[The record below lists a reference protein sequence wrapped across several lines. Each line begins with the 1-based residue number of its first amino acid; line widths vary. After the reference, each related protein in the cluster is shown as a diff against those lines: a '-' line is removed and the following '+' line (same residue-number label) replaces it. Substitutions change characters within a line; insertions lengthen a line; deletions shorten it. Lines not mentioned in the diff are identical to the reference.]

1 MTNHVQVEITFRL
14 FSSFLSFFLHPPPGM
29 ATRWRAHID
38 RRNWFSQIQI
48 RRTNRDGGKKGKKK
62 DDFGHQSHPENSL
75 FRFNI
80 DSPLSFLWLFI
91 SFFFCDPYK
100 SHPGDVGSALCSKS
114 HLMASL
120 SDRSILDIKSLLLL
134 PSVHPF
140 LFCVDAPFFFY
151 FLLPSYSF
159 VFIIV

>member
-1 MTNHVQVEITFRL
+1 
-14 FSSFLSFFLHPPPGM
+14 M

-48 RRTNRDGGKKGKKK
+48 RRTNRDGGKKGKK

-140 LFCVDAPFFFY
+140 LFCVDAPFFFTS
-151 FLLPSYSF
+151 FLFFCIYYCIATTSNIAPICSAVECDMLPWF
-159 VFIIV
+159 MPQH